1 MRAGVRRTVARVTET
16 RDGAPTDFDDSVA
29 VAARMG
35 ARRMDLTVVSVRT
48 LTPTL
53 VRVELTGDDLRGLDA
68 RPGQDLMLTAD
79 ATSPVLRRR
88 WTMRDLDPLAGTVA
102 LDVVLHTDVDG
113 ASRLHLAAPGDVVEA
128 IGPRGKVHL
137 VPDAQVH
144 HFLGDQSFLPAAFA
158 MAEAVTTPAMAEVTL
173 TVPSVDDRLPLQ
185 APACP
190 DGVTWV
196 EPGADDEATGLALL
210 AASGL
215 GDPEDG
221 VVAYVGGE
229 MTLAATIRTALV
241 RDRGWPREA
250 VLPKPYWRRGTAN
263 ARHGEPGRD

>member
-1 MRAGVRRTVARVTET
+1 MARVTET
-16 RDGAPTDFDDSVA
+16 RDSAPIDFDDSEA
-29 VAARMG
+29 VAARMD
-35 ARRMDLTVVSVRT
+35 ARRMDLTVVGVRP

-53 VRVELTGDDLRGLDA
+53 VRVDLAGEGLRGLPA

-79 ATSPVLRRR
+79 AGSPVVRRR
-88 WTMRDLDPLAGTVA
+88 WTMRDLDPEAGTVA
-102 LDVVLHTDVDG
+102 LDVVVHPDVEG

-137 VPDAQVH
+137 VPDARVH

-158 MAEAVTTPAMAEVTL
+158 MAEAVAAPAAAVVTL
-173 TVPSVDDRLPLQ
+173 TVPSAEERLPLD
-185 APACP
+185 ADACRA
-190 DGVTWV
+190 GVTWV
-196 EPGADDEATGLALL
+196 EPAADDAATGLELL
-210 AASGL
+210 EASGL

-229 MTLAATIRTALV
+229 MSLASTIRSALV

-250 VLPKPYWRRGTAN
+250 VMPKPYWRRGAAN